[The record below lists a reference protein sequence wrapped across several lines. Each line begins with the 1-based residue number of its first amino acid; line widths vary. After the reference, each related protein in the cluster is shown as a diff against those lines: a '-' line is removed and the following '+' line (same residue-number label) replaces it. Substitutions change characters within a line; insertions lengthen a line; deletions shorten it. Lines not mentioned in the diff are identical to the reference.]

1 MSFLTLKYL
10 HIGIVILSVGG
21 FLLRGIWMMFCPL
34 LLEQRWVR
42 IAPHVVDTLLFATGI
57 TLAFSLQLNPFSTPW
72 FLAKLIA
79 IVVYILAGML
89 ALRRGPTR
97 ATRAVALVIA
107 LGTVSWAAAAAL
119 THQAVPWI

>member
-21 FLLRGIWMMFCPL
+21 FLLRGMWMLFFPL

-42 IAPHVVDTLLFATGI
+42 IAPHVLDTLLFATGI
-57 TLAFSLQLNPFSTPW
+57 TLAFTLPLNPLNSPW

-79 IVVYILAGML
+79 IVIYILAGMF
-89 ALRRGPTR
+89 ALRRGRTL
-97 ATRAVALVIA
+97 AARAVALVIA
-107 LGTVSWAAAAAL
+107 LGAVGWAATAAL

>member
-1 MSFLTLKYL
+1 MSFLALKYL

-21 FLLRGIWMMFCPL
+21 FLLRGIWMLFFPL

-42 IAPHVVDTLLFATGI
+42 ITPHVVDTLLFTSGI
-57 TLAFSLQLNPFSTPW
+57 SLAFTLQLNPLSTPW

-79 IVVYILAGML
+79 IIVYILAGML
-89 ALRRGPTR
+89 ALRRGRTLAAR
-97 ATRAVALVIA
+97 IVALVIA
-107 LGTVSWAAAAAL
+107 LGAVSWAAGSAL

>member
-1 MSFLTLKYL
+1 MSLVTLKYL

-21 FLLRGIWMMFCPL
+21 FLLRGFWMVCFPL
-34 LLEQRWVR
+34 VLERRWVR
-42 IAPHVVDTLLFATGI
+42 IAPHVVDTLLLVSGI
-57 TLAFSLQLNPFSTPW
+57 TLALTLQLNPLNNPW

-89 ALRRGPTR
+89 ALRRGRTLITR
-97 ATRAVALVIA
+97 GIALVIA
-107 LGTVSWAAAAAL
+107 IGAVSWAGAAAL

>member
-1 MSFLTLKYL
+1 MSFLALKYL
-10 HIGIVILSVGG
+10 HISIVILSVSG
-21 FLLRGIWMMFCPL
+21 FLLRGLWMIFYPV

-42 IAPHVVDTLLFATGI
+42 IAPHVIDTLLFASGI
-57 TLAFSLQLNPFSTPW
+57 TLAFSLQLNPLNTPW

-89 ALRRGPTR
+89 ALRRGRTLAAR
-97 ATRAVALVIA
+97 VVALVIA
-107 LGTVSWAAAAAL
+107 LGAVGWAATAAL